1 MIRTYFGRLLRSP
14 RRPPSTEAGFALLE
28 VLISAVIVALIVI
41 ATFTGF
47 DVTQRATAD
56 ERAHAQADV
65 LAQQD
70 EDRLRSMQINQ
81 ISGLNE
87 TRPITYNGTVYTVT
101 STGEFLADSTESPSC
116 VKEAG
121 SASYVRTTSKVTWP
135 ALKSRP
141 PVVETGLITPP
152 IGGELLVQVFDGTGA
167 GVPGMTVQAT
177 GPSPSTAVVSALT
190 GANGCVVFSSLKE
203 GEYSVTT
210 FQTGFVDKD
219 GNTEPP
225 ATKRVATVTTGATTK
240 KQFEFAQAAELKVKF
255 VNNTGAAV
263 EGDQFLIYNTN
274 MSIPWFRTFGTL
286 GTYTTTVTTP
296 KTIFPFSPGSP
307 IYAGGCTA
315 DAPPAAILAAQSPY
329 LAPGASG
336 SLNVLVPPI
345 NVEIWSGTAA
355 AHGILVTNATGT
367 LKDTG
372 AGCAT
377 RTISS
382 TPGGK
387 LPHPNMPF
395 GNYSLC
401 VTASNKKATIAVA
414 NNNVEGTPKQE
425 IFLGSAA
432 VGSSCP

>member
-1 MIRTYFGRLLRSP
+1 MDAQ
-14 RRPPSTEAGFALLE
+14 AGFALLE
-28 VLISAVIVALIVI
+28 VLISAVILALIVI

-70 EDRLRSMQINQ
+70 EDRLRSLQINQ

-87 TRPITYNGTVYTVT
+87 TRTVIYNGTHYSVT

-121 SASYVRTTSKVTWP
+121 SASYVRTTSTVTWP

-152 IGGELLVQVFDGTGA
+152 IGGELLVQVFDGNGT

-177 GPSPSTAVVSALT
+177 GPAPSAGVVSAVT

-203 GEYSVTT
+203 GEYSVNT
-210 FQTGFVDKD
+210 FQTGYVDKD
-219 GNTEPP
+219 GNSEPP
-225 ATKRVATVTTGATTK
+225 LSKRTASVTTGSTTK
-240 KQFEFAQAAELKVKF
+240 KQFEFAQAGALKINF
-255 VNNTGAAV
+255 VENNGTAV
-263 EGDQFLIYNTN
+263 EGDQFLIYNNN
-274 MSIPWFRTFGTL
+274 MSIPWFRGFGTL
-286 GTYTTTVTTP
+286 GTYAHTITTP
-296 KTIFPFSPGSP
+296 TTIFPFGSSYAV
-307 IYAGGCTA
+307 YAGSCTA
-315 DAPPAAILAAQSPY
+315 DAPSPIPGTQNST
-329 LAPGASG
+329 LAPGATNTV
-336 SLNVLVPPI
+336 NVLLPPI
-345 NVEIWSGTAA
+345 NVEVLSGTSSAERGVA
-355 AHGILVTNATGT
+355 VTNATGT

-372 AGCAT
+372 ASCNTT

-382 TPGGK
+382 TPLGK

-401 VTASNKKATIAVA
+401 LTARIGVKNRKFTTSLANTAVTGVPLTTIYLGAA
-414 NNNVEGTPKQE
+414 PEGST
-425 IFLGSAA
+425 
-432 VGSSCP
+432 CP

>member
-1 MIRTYFGRLLRSP
+1 MDAQ
-14 RRPPSTEAGFALLE
+14 AGFALLE
-28 VLISAVIVALIVI
+28 VLISAVILALIVI

-70 EDRLRSMQINQ
+70 EDRLRSLQINQ

-87 TRPITYNGTVYTVT
+87 THNVTYNGTTYTIT

-121 SASYVRTTSKVTWP
+121 SASYVRTTSTVTWP

-152 IGGELLVQVFDGTGA
+152 IGGELLVQVFDGNGA

-177 GPSPSTAVVSALT
+177 GPSPSAAVVSAVT
-190 GANGCVVFSSLKE
+190 GANGCVVFSSMKE
-203 GEYSVTT
+203 GEYSVNT
-210 FQTGFVDKD
+210 FQTGYVDKD

-225 ATKRVATVTTGATTK
+225 VSKRTASVTTGATTK
-240 KQFEFAQAAELKVKF
+240 KQFEFAQAGALKVNY
-255 VNNTGAAV
+255 VNSASASV
-263 EGDQFLIYNTN
+263 EGDQFLIYNN
-274 MSIPWFRTFGTL
+274 SMSIPWFRVFGTL
-286 GTYTTTVTTP
+286 GTYAHTITTPTTV
-296 KTIFPFSPGSP
+296 FPFGSAYSV
-307 IYAGGCTA
+307 YAGSCTA
-315 DAPPAAILAAQSPY
+315 DAPSAAILEAQNIKVTG
-329 LAPGASG
+329 GATG
-336 SLNVLVPPI
+336 TVNVLVPPI
-345 NVEIWSGTAA
+345 NVEVLSGISSVTPGTA
-355 AHGILVTNATGT
+355 VTNATGT

-372 AGCAT
+372 TGCNTT

-382 TPGGK
+382 TPAGK

-401 VTASNKKATIAVA
+401 VTARIGVTNRKSTIPIVNNLAT
-414 NNNVEGTPKQE
+414 GTPNTP
-425 IFLGSAA
+425 IYLGAA
-432 VGSSCP
+432 AEGSTCP